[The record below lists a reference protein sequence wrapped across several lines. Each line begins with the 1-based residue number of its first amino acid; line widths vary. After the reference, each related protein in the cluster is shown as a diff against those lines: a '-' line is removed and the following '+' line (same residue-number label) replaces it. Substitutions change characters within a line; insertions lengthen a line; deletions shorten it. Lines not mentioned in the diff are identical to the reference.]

1 MSAEHFGKYTKSILS
16 SASHLSY
23 ETLLTQN
30 EAELPKLYVN
40 VLSSIAGLRTC
51 PRTYS
56 DANHVSS
63 GIRRLLSGHLCY
75 ITTYSE
81 WF

>member
-56 DANHVSS
+56 DANHVFQWHKKVSQWAP
-63 GIRRLLSGHLCY
+63 LLYNHL
-75 ITTYSE
+75 
-81 WF
+81 